1 VPRKFLAL
9 IVLGVALIAVA
20 LCCAV
25 SLVVVLRPP
34 PLKVGV
40 SSRERVAAVGGVVLL
55 HGGGGDART
64 LALALL
70 NATGKERPRVGVIPT
85 AENNPIETGL
95 AWVRYLEAF
104 GAEAVL
110 LNITV
115 DNCAWASR
123 DTNLVELVRSLDA
136 VFFLGGFP
144 DRYVRCFLPNG
155 VPTPVL
161 SAVWEL
167 YLRGGVVAGASGGAV
182 FLSDYGIPRGFDIV
196 FEIIR
201 GFGLPQYK
209 LVVGVHYNLAYA
221 AIISFFEV
229 LSRVPAT
236 IGLAIGEDTAVVCRG
251 GRCRVV
257 GPGPVL
263 LLVYEGIENQSYVF
277 TLSYLTEG
285 DEFTLVDGD
294 AEASKGKTLI
304 SKGFPPS
311 GYSVDL
317 GVTATSPE
325 DWVLRAIDALVNS
338 SRVQLRLVPLRG
350 GTTAYLVELSR
361 TLETA
366 IYESGITVRRGAIN
380 ITKYTA
386 LRLRVVISRTS
397 IHELNL
403 GELYKFLR

>member
-1 VPRKFLAL
+1 MSAKSLAVIAVL
-9 IVLGVALIAVA
+9 VAIALSCVIVLVT
-20 LCCAV
+20 
-25 SLVVVLRPP
+25 VLRPTRYGD
-34 PLKVGV
+34 VV
-40 SSRERVAAVGGVVLL
+40 TSTRRSIAVVEGSLIL
-55 HGGGGDART
+55 HGGRYVT
-64 LALALL
+64 FEHLL
-70 NATGKERPRVGVIPT
+70 VLFNATRKERPRIGVIPT
-85 AENNPIETGL
+85 AQDNPIETGL
-95 AWVRYLEAF
+95 AWVRYLERH

-115 DNCAWASR
+115 DNCAWTSH

-167 YLRGGVVAGASGGAV
+167 YLRGGVVAGASGGAK
-182 FLSDYGIPRGFDIV
+182 FLGDYSILGGFDIG
-196 FEIIR
+196 FELAR
-201 GFGLPQYK
+201 GFGILQHK
-209 LVVGVHYNLAYA
+209 MIVDVHYNLTSP
-221 AIISFFEV
+221 IIIRLFEA

-277 TLSYLTEG
+277 TLNYLTGG

-361 TLETA
+361 TPGTA
-366 IYESGITVRRGAIN
+366 IYETRVAVRRGAIN

-397 IHELNL
+397 VHELNL

>member
-1 VPRKFLAL
+1 MSAKSLAVIAVL
-9 IVLGVALIAVA
+9 VAIALSCVIVLVT
-20 LCCAV
+20 
-25 SLVVVLRPP
+25 VLRPTRYGD
-34 PLKVGV
+34 VVTSTRG
-40 SSRERVAAVGGVVLL
+40 SIAVVEGSLIL
-55 HGGGGDART
+55 HGGRYVT
-64 LALALL
+64 FEHLL
-70 NATGKERPRVGVIPT
+70 VLFNATRKERPRIGVMPT
-85 AENNPIETGL
+85 AQDNPIEIGL
-95 AWVRYLEAF
+95 AWVRYLERH

-115 DNCAWASR
+115 DNCAWTSH

-182 FLSDYGIPRGFDIV
+182 FLSDYSIPRGFDIV

-236 IGLAIGEDTAVVCRG
+236 IGLAIGEDTAVVCRE

-277 TLSYLTEG
+277 TLNYLTGG

-361 TLETA
+361 TPETA
-366 IYESGITVRRGAIN
+366 IYETRVAVRRGAIN

-397 IHELNL
+397 VHELNL

>member
-1 VPRKFLAL
+1 MSAKSLAVIAVL
-9 IVLGVALIAVA
+9 VAIALSCVIVLVT
-20 LCCAV
+20 
-25 SLVVVLRPP
+25 VLRPTRYGD
-34 PLKVGV
+34 VVTSTRG
-40 SSRERVAAVGGVVLL
+40 SIAVVEGSLIL
-55 HGGGGDART
+55 HGGRYVT
-64 LALALL
+64 FEHLL
-70 NATGKERPRVGVIPT
+70 VLFNATRKERPRIGVIPT
-85 AENNPIETGL
+85 AQDNPIETGL
-95 AWVRYLEAF
+95 AWVRYLERH

-115 DNCAWASR
+115 DNCAWTSH

-236 IGLAIGEDTAVVCRG
+236 IGLAIGEDTAVVCRE

-277 TLSYLTEG
+277 TLNYLTEG

-361 TLETA
+361 TPETA
-366 IYESGITVRRGAIN
+366 IYETRVAVRRGAIN